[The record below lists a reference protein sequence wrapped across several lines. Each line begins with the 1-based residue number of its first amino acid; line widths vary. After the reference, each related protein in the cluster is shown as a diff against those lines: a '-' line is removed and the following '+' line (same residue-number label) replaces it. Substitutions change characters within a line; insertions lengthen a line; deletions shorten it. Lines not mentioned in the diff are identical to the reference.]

1 MDISNNTVRY
11 QTIPTKNVVLE
22 TPLEITVTHK
32 INSYIYYVQNLE
44 LNNFVIICVIF
55 YSDTS
60 EKVGQCH
67 LNVYKELYDKWADD
81 DDYIRQLLNYNIEH
95 LYKSQAGRIPFLCNA
110 LPLPN

>member
-44 LNNFVIICVIF
+44 LNNFYCVKLAKLVFILAF
-55 YSDTS
+55 LISCFKITFLTQS
-60 EKVGQCH
+60 SILSQ
-67 LNVYKELYDKWADD
+67 
-81 DDYIRQLLNYNIEH
+81 
-95 LYKSQAGRIPFLCNA
+95 KSISSS
-110 LPLPN
+110 